1 MQREEILQKVK
12 EVISYQLNFDI
23 QKIGNDDEL
32 AWDLEADYLDTVE
45 LVMALEC
52 EFDIEIE
59 DEEAI
64 KFIAV
69 KDIVDYIEEKKK

>member
-1 MQREEILQKVK
+1 MKREEILQKVK
-12 EVISYQLNFDI
+12 EVISDYLDFDI
-23 QKIGNDDEL
+23 EQIGNDDEIVK
-32 AWDLEADYLDTVE
+32 DLEADSLDTVE

-64 KFIAV
+64 KFITV